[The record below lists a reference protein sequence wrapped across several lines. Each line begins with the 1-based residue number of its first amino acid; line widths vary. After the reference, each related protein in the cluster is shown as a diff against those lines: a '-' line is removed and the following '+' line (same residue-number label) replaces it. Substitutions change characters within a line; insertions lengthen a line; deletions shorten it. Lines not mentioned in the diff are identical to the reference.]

1 MVLHTLQKSES
12 LGTRFGIILVT
23 GTRTTVN
30 WVKEVLNMF
39 VRLEVMTH
47 REFIRGTYLPFRCA
61 QSALLCSAAEIDP
74 DVEMKREVLNYL
86 HKQLLNHALY
96 WEDLRKEQT

>member
-1 MVLHTLQKSES
+1 MWRVFHEVVILLHVLQKI
-12 LGTRFGIILVT
+12 GATTDRFGVVLISD
-23 GTRTTVN
+23 TRETTN
-30 WVKEVLNMF
+30 WIKEVLNMF

-47 REFIRGTYLPFRCA
+47 REFIKGTYLPFRCA

-86 HKQLLNHALY
+86 HKQLLN
-96 WEDLRKEQT
+96 